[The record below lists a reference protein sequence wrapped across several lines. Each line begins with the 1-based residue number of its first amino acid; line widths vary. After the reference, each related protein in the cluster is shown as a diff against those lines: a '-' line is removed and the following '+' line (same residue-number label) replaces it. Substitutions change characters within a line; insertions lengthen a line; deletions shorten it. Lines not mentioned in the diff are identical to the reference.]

1 MSRQR
6 IYKQVCGILE
16 ANDLTWNETPNGGFF
31 LRFSSAG
38 VVIDLLPWGTQTVI
52 HFSSNVLS
60 DVEESADRV
69 LEEVNRLNKESQ
81 FARWVYYD
89 DSRVIALEYD
99 LLGDHLQEN
108 ELMTALNSLARQADF
123 HDDQLQ
129 KKMRGRRTFEV

>member
-81 FARWVYYD
+81 FARWVY
-89 DSRVIALEYD
+89 D